1 MLYTEQEAIEQNFKV
16 LAGLNDFF
24 RLLGEHGAV
33 IGRDRVRV
41 VIDLTKVPSIA
52 LDEVGEIFRTSTL
65 VAPSGM
71 MGIFQDCQ
79 SDDETGVLLL
89 NIGSALKDGD
99 SIFSKYPAFN
109 EVRELFDGIPLL
121 SQEQSETFAALH
133 EALDAH
139 FMGLL
144 MTHREAI
151 FEGLFGGGDGPNWS
165 NDDPQEKRLN

>member
-1 MLYTEQEAIEQNFKV
+1 MTIPKKEGTVF
-16 LAGLNDFF
+16 
-24 RLLGEHGAV
+24 
-33 IGRDRVRV
+33 
-41 VIDLTKVPSIA
+41 
-52 LDEVGEIFRTSTL
+52 
-65 VAPSGM
+65 
-71 MGIFQDCQ
+71 
-79 SDDETGVLLL
+79 L
-89 NIGSALKDGD
+89 NIPLFRDIPKLELYQLINELPIENYKDGD

-109 EVRELFDGIPLL
+109 EVRELFDGLPLL

-133 EALDAH
+133 EAFDAH